1 MPFGLAQGPPSR
13 DILRAVGGAGV
24 TREDLKQLM
33 AAVARDRDRAAYG
46 RLFQYFAP
54 RIIGFMQRAGLSS
67 TDAEEIA
74 QETMVTVWRK
84 AELYDPRQAAVSTWI
99 FTIGRNLRIDLARR
113 ATRRRNGVAALGEPE
128 IEVVDSAETQALA
141 GEREERVRAALA
153 KLSREQALVLRL
165 SFYSEKP
172 HAEIARELGIPLGTV
187 KSRVRLA
194 MGKIRAMLENER

>member
-13 DILRAVGGAGV
+13 DILRVIGGAGV
-24 TREDLKQLM
+24 TREDLKELM

-113 ATRRRNGVAALGEPE
+113 ATRRRNGDAALGEPE
-128 IEVVDSAETQALA
+128 IELVDSAETQALV
-141 GEREERVRAALA
+141 GEREARVRAALE

-194 MGKIRAMLENER
+194 MGKIRVMLENER

>member
-13 DILRAVGGAGV
+13 DMLRVVGGAGV
-24 TREDLKQLM
+24 TREDLKELM

-54 RIIGFMQRAGLSS
+54 RLIGFMQRAGLSS

-84 AELYDPRQAAVSTWI
+84 ADLYDPRQAAVSTWI
-99 FTIGRNLRIDLARR
+99 FTIARNLRIDLARR
-113 ATRRRNGVAALGEPE
+113 ATRRRNGDAALGEPE
-128 IEVVDSAETQALA
+128 IELVDSAETQALVD
-141 GEREERVRAALA
+141 EREARVRAALEE
-153 KLSREQALVLRL
+153 LSREQALVLRL
-165 SFYSEKP
+165 SFYMEKP

-194 MGKIRAMLENER
+194 MGKIRVMLENER

>member
-1 MPFGLAQGPPSR
+1 MPFGLAQRSPSR
-13 DILRAVGGAGV
+13 DILRAVGGASV
-24 TREDLKQLM
+24 TSEELKDLM
-33 AAVARDRDRAAYG
+33 TAVARGRDRTAYG

-54 RIIGFMQRAGLSS
+54 RLIGFMQRAGLSA

-84 AELYDPRQAAVSTWI
+84 ADLYDPRQAAVSTWI

-113 ATRRRNGVAALGEPE
+113 ATRRRNGVAALDAPE
-128 IEVVDSAETQALA
+128 IELVESAETQALA
-141 GEREERVRAALA
+141 GEREAKVRAALD

-194 MGKIRAMLENER
+194 MAKIRAMLETER